1 MFKTRLLTAVIG
13 IPVILGVM
21 YWGGIYWQLFFGLLG
36 IMGMYEIFH
45 MMAQGGYHPL
55 YIPGYLLFLVLSY
68 SSIYNDYMPLFLL
81 IIELL
86 FVIYTVITYPRV
98 QITDVALTMTTAVY
112 LGWMLHYA
120 QAISYFSEA
129 FLIILLV
136 LLLTWAS
143 DVGGYFFGRRWGKH
157 KLVPLLSPKKTW
169 EGAIG
174 ATALPVIIA
183 GLFFYCYPV
192 SSLSIYLLMGL
203 IAGIMAQFGD
213 LFMSAI
219 KRFFKV
225 KDSGHILPGHGR
237 VLDRFDSFLLVAPVV
252 YYFFVNIIK

>member
-1 MFKTRLLTAVIG
+1 MFKTRLITAVIG

-21 YWGGIYWQLFFGLLG
+21 YMGGIYWQVFLGLLG
-36 IMGMYEIFH
+36 LVGMYEFFR
-45 MMAQGGYHPL
+45 MMAQDTYHPL
-55 YIPGYLLFLVLSY
+55 YLPGYLLFLVLLYNIEY
-68 SSIYNDYMPLFLL
+68 SDHLPLILL
-81 IIELL
+81 GNILL
-86 FVIYTVITYPRV
+86 FVIYTVITYPKV
-98 QITDVALTMTTAVY
+98 QITDVALTMTAAVY

-120 QAISYFSEA
+120 QAISYFTEA

-136 LLLTWAS
+136 LLLTWSS

-169 EGAIG
+169 EGAVG
-174 ATALPVIIA
+174 ATALPVLVA
-183 GLFFYCYPV
+183 ALFFCYYPMV
-192 SSLSIYLLMGL
+192 SLGIYLLMGL
-203 IAGIMAQFGD
+203 TAGIMAQFGD

-225 KDSGHILPGHGR
+225 KDSGHILPGHGG

-252 YYFFVNIIK
+252 YYFFVNII